1 MCIRAMAR
9 NEKVWRENGRVK
21 TLMMYVYDQPYAR
34 LELEDTINPQYFTI
48 PQGDIRVANGAEVTF
63 KFVIEEVYPGTMYE
77 DTCITGIVV
86 DFGNVLDGH

>member
-1 MCIRAMAR
+1 
-9 NEKVWRENGRVK
+9 
-21 TLMMYVYDQPYAR
+21 MMYVYDQPYAR
-34 LELEDTINPQYFTI
+34 LELADTINPQYFTI

-86 DFGNVLDGH
+86 DFGNVPEGHSS

>member
-1 MCIRAMAR
+1 MAGKR
-9 NEKVWRENGRVK
+9 QSK

-34 LELEDTINPQYFTI
+34 LELEDTIYPQYFTI

-63 KFVIEEVYPGTMYE
+63 KFEIEEVYPGIMYE

-86 DFGNVLDGH
+86 DFGNVPDWH